1 MTISLRRLRGCS
13 ASTTSWSTSAPRLD
27 PARDPTHAL
36 ADATDLRSDEVPAVE
51 PGPLHSTSGSAVA
64 KAVARQRRLERT
76 QAAIAAAGYGRVEPK
91 KLNELNPYSFDA
103 DGWCEPTEA
112 RVEAYDRPGPPVDV
126 RARAASTDE
135 RRSVLAGHL
144 RVLDEQPRRAVAW
157 ETLWDRWQ
165 RHPRHELVQPLF
177 PVLDDD
183 ARRAVLRTEVAAFRV
198 RTTRDDKASSVAD
211 CLLASGL
218 STANAA
224 LVLELLVELRHAW
237 TSRSGNAVDAGYDDV
252 NWRHACGELAQV
264 LEIAADAGLGDDV
277 SCDAALASLLS
288 DCAKLRGNFLTHHV
302 DGAVAAFSLLP
313 RVMRIDTPRERQR
326 VVGICQAIVEHQ
338 VGPPR
343 FMANMVRMGIA
354 SQLRAVG
361 AADDDSTV
369 VLAGL
374 YTKIADPMNPAHVD
388 RSGDGVGCLRL
399 SREERALLKLIEL
412 PEWYVPHPQTPWFQ
426 ASSAVIDA
434 DSLVN
439 YVTADGVGKIVAIC
453 GPGTPF
459 HDPTVFHS
467 IFSCGASF
475 VDAVSVMSDVAMASV
490 SRGLSS
496 TKTLI
501 EKVRFGVSRELAG
514 GVLAFSLDGFDRLVA
529 EEKVDLTGLKV
540 RRLHG
545 LAVVELGVGG
555 DELPYWGQPLDYA
568 AGGVA
573 VETARLLRRKVA
585 DLLRAV

>member
-1 MTISLRRLRGCS
+1 MA
-13 ASTTSWSTSAPRLD
+13 AS
-27 PARDPTHAL
+27 
-36 ADATDLRSDEVPAVE
+36 
-51 PGPLHSTSGSAVA
+51 
-64 KAVARQRRLERT
+64 
-76 QAAIAAAGYGRVEPK
+76 GYGRVEPK
-91 KLNELNPYSFDA
+91 KLNDLNPYSFDA
-103 DGWCEPTEA
+103 SGWCEPTEA
-112 RVEAYDRPGPPVDV
+112 RVNAYDRKGPPVDV
-126 RARAASTDE
+126 RAGQSATE

-144 RVLDEQPRRAVAW
+144 RALEQQPRRAVAW
-157 ETLWDRWQ
+157 ETVWDQWQ
-165 RHPRHELVQPLF
+165 RHPRGAVVHHLF
-177 PVLDDD
+177 PVLDDEE
-183 ARRAVLRTEVAAFRV
+183 RRHDLHAEVAAFRV
-198 RTTRDDKASSVAD
+198 RTTRNDKATSLAES
-211 CLLASGL
+211 LLSSGL
-218 STANAA
+218 STANAEMVVA
-224 LVLELLVELRHAW
+224 LLVELRHAW
-237 TSRSGNAVDAGYDDV
+237 TSRATDAVDAGYDDV

-288 DCAKLRGNFLTHHV
+288 DSAKLRGNFLTHHV
-302 DGAVAAFSLLP
+302 DGAVAAFLLLP
-313 RVMRIDTPRERQR
+313 RVMSVDTPRQRQR

-361 AADDDSTV
+361 AADDVSTA

-374 YTKIADPMNPAHVD
+374 YTKIADPMNPEHVD
-388 RSGDGVGCLRL
+388 RSANGVGCLRL
-399 SREERALLKLIEL
+399 TREERALLKLVDL
-412 PEWYVPHPQTPWFQ
+412 PDWCVPHPQTPWFA

-475 VDAVSVMSDVAMASV
+475 VDAVSVMSDVAMGSV
-490 SRGLSS
+490 ARGLSS

-501 EKVRFGVSRELAG
+501 EKVRFGVARELDSG
-514 GVLAFSLDGFDRLVA
+514 LLAFSLDGFDRLVA
-529 EEKVDLTGLKV
+529 EEKVDLSGLKV
-540 RRLHG
+540 RRING
-545 LAVVELGVGG
+545 LAIVELGKRG
-555 DELPYWGQPLDYA
+555 DALPYWGQPLDYA
-568 AGGVA
+568 DAGVA
-573 VETARLLRRKVA
+573 IEIARLVRRKVA